1 MPQVLQAFS
10 DAQLVDPSCMVILV
24 QENRYDDGRLPRANR
39 GIHGSCATMVNDGLA
54 PWKKE
59 AVRGLGHEEHAVLD
73 VLSQLQLVRFT
84 YSSLLGIALY
94 KEYQNILFPVG
105 CKSKYPYRCKSAT
118 QLYDKVA
125 FQVLR
130 VHTCPTCTDHAAEA
144 GKVQG
149 TGTEQSH
156 VLGREDLHGP

>member
-84 YSSLLGIALY
+84 YSSLLGTALY
-94 KEYQNILFPVG
+94 KEYQKCIIPCWV
-105 CKSKYPYRCKSAT
+105 
-118 QLYDKVA
+118 
-125 FQVLR
+125 
-130 VHTCPTCTDHAAEA
+130 
-144 GKVQG
+144 
-149 TGTEQSH
+149 
-156 VLGREDLHGP
+156 

>member
-1 MPQVLQAFS
+1 MKSTLF
-10 DAQLVDPSCMVILV
+10 L
-24 QENRYDDGRLPRANR
+24 
-39 GIHGSCATMVNDGLA
+39 
-54 PWKKE
+54 
-59 AVRGLGHEEHAVLD
+59 
-73 VLSQLQLVRFT
+73 T
-84 YSSLLGIALY
+84 YSVSSNSSASPIVLCLGEHHI
-94 KEYQNILFPVG
+94 KNTKNILFPVG
-105 CKSKYPYRCKSAT
+105 CQSKYPYRCKSAT